1 MDASPAQIA
10 PTQHELLVAA
20 VAGDRRALEAVARAW
35 WPEIR
40 RWCLLE
46 LGDPVLAEDACQEA
60 LVRLVRFIG
69 QWDAHRPF
77 QPWLR
82 QIARNACRDLRARQ
96 GRREMELL
104 TEVPDPRDDER
115 TLDLHR
121 SSRDVLRAFGELTPR
136 QREVVDLCDRQHLT
150 SAEAG
155 AELGIEA
162 STVRVLLRTAR
173 RLLRQ
178 HLLANSPDVADL
190 VRHP

>member
-1 MDASPAQIA
+1 MDASPAEIA

-20 VAGDRRALEAVARAW
+20 VGGDRRALEAVARAW

-60 LVRLVRFIG
+60 LVRLVRFVG
-69 QWDAHRPF
+69 QWDPHRPL

-82 QIARNACRDLRARQ
+82 QIARNACRDLRS
-96 GRREMELL
+96 RRIRER
-104 TEVPDPRDDER
+104 TEIDRDVPDPRDDER
-115 TLDLHR
+115 ALDLHR
-121 SSRDVLRAFGELTPR
+121 STRDVLRAFEGLTPR

-155 AELGIEA
+155 SALGIEA

-178 HLLANSPDVADL
+178 HLIANSPDVADL